1 MLIKR
6 LRVEE
11 GFFNLLDLQFSQGL
25 NVLVGGRGVGKTS
38 VIELLRFGLGVSN
51 LSDGASREST
61 AHAVSI
67 LQSSGRV
74 VIDVEVN
81 GQMLTVTRS
90 ASDNVPSNIAFLPKP
105 IIFSQK
111 EIETVSL
118 NSEGKLNLI
127 DSFISSTEYENQRVS
142 QISSEVRSLNAN
154 MMHVKREL
162 DEASDHTV
170 KKNELMKQEAELV
183 NQQQVYEKQNAS
195 MASNQ
200 AQYSLLEKE
209 LVKVEVDINN
219 SNYLLQVF
227 ESRVSQLNSLMSKN
241 NNQFNSTSQSPRIA
255 NLYTLA
261 NELIVQESSILSEL
275 IEKNQR
281 FMAKVQS
288 DLNNLFLQ
296 KNSLEEKARN
306 YRGEISKITES
317 AGVVLS
323 RLSQIRTQLSQISS
337 WEQVA
342 KNKAEQLNSIY
353 EQIQSKLGELSNL
366 RAEVFNKRL
375 EVVNELNNSLNPF
388 VKIEVQHSSDQSN
401 YTEALKIALK
411 GSGLRYNE
419 IVEDITSKIH
429 PQWLFYYV
437 FAAKYDEFAS
447 MVNMPFDRATRLLS
461 YLRDIDLGSL
471 LTTRIDDRLDFYLLD
486 KGSYKRVEELS
497 IGQRCTVA
505 LSVILENKSRVLIVD
520 QPEDHLDNEFIA
532 NTLIN
537 SLVKR
542 ASVVQTILSSHNAN
556 IPVLGNAS
564 MVVNLDSNGRK
575 GFIKHSGPVEQ
586 NDIRNAIESI
596 MEGGKDAFQR
606 RSHFYSG
613 S

>member
-1 MLIKR
+1 
-6 LRVEE
+6 
-11 GFFNLLDLQFSQGL
+11 
-25 NVLVGGRGVGKTS
+25 
-38 VIELLRFGLGVSN
+38 
-51 LSDGASREST
+51 
-61 AHAVSI
+61 
-67 LQSSGRV
+67 
-74 VIDVEVN
+74 
-81 GQMLTVTRS
+81 
-90 ASDNVPSNIAFLPKP
+90 
-105 IIFSQK
+105 
-111 EIETVSL
+111 
-118 NSEGKLNLI
+118 
-127 DSFISSTEYENQRVS
+127 
-142 QISSEVRSLNAN
+142 
-154 MMHVKREL
+154 
-162 DEASDHTV
+162 
-170 KKNELMKQEAELV
+170 
-183 NQQQVYEKQNAS
+183 
-195 MASNQ
+195 
-200 AQYSLLEKE
+200 
-209 LVKVEVDINN
+209 
-219 SNYLLQVF
+219 
-227 ESRVSQLNSLMSKN
+227 
-241 NNQFNSTSQSPRIA
+241 
-255 NLYTLA
+255 
-261 NELIVQESSILSEL
+261 
-275 IEKNQR
+275 
-281 FMAKVQS
+281 
-288 DLNNLFLQ
+288 
-296 KNSLEEKARN
+296 
-306 YRGEISKITES
+306 
-317 AGVVLS
+317 
-323 RLSQIRTQLSQISS
+323 
-337 WEQVA
+337 
-342 KNKAEQLNSIY
+342 Y
-353 EQIQSKLGELSNL
+353 EQIQSKLAELSNL
-366 RAEVFNKRL
+366 RSEVFNKRL

-388 VKIEVQHSSDQSN
+388 VKIEIQHSSDQSN
-401 YTEALKIALK
+401 YTEALKTALK

-505 LSVILENKSRVLIVD
+505 LSIILENKSRVLIVD

>member
-38 VIELLRFGLGVSN
+38 IIELLRFGLGVSN

-74 VIDVEVN
+74 IIDVEVN
-81 GQMLTVTRS
+81 GQVLTVTRS
-90 ASDNVPSNIAFLPKP
+90 ATDSVTSNIAFLPKP

-127 DSFISSTEYENQRVS
+127 DSFVSSTEYESQQINQVC
-142 QISSEVRSLNAN
+142 SEIKSLYAN

-162 DEASDHTV
+162 DEAHSHTV
-170 KKNELMKQEAELV
+170 KKNELLAQEVELV
-183 NQQQVYEKQNAS
+183 NQQKVHESQNAS
-195 MASNQ
+195 MTSNQ
-200 AQYSLLEKE
+200 EQYNLLEKE
-209 LVKVEVDINN
+209 LVEVEGEINN

-227 ESRVSQLNSLMSKN
+227 ESRIAQLNSLMSKN
-241 NNQFNSTSQSPRIA
+241 NNQFSGTLQSSRVKE
-255 NLYTLA
+255 LYSLA
-261 NELIVQESSILSEL
+261 NELIEQESTVLGEL
-275 IEKNQR
+275 INKNHN
-281 FMAKVQS
+281 FMSKVQS
-288 DLNNLFLQ
+288 ELNNFFMK
-296 KNSLEEKARN
+296 KNKLEEKARS
-306 YRGEISKITES
+306 YRGEISKITEI

-323 RLSQIRTQLSQISS
+323 RLSQIRTQLSQVSS

-342 KNKAEQLNSIY
+342 NSKSDQISAIY
-353 EQIQSKLGELSNL
+353 EQIQAKLGELSSL
-366 RAEVFNKRL
+366 RTDVFNKRL
-375 EVVNELNNSLNPF
+375 SVVNELNNSLNPF
-388 VKIEVQHSSDQSN
+388 VNIEIEHSSDQSD
-401 YTEALKIALK
+401 YSEALKSALK

-419 IVEDITSKIH
+419 IVDSITSKIH

-461 YLRDIDLGSL
+461 YLKEIDLGNL
-471 LTTRIDDRLDFYLLD
+471 LATKIDDQLNFYLLD
-486 KGSYKRVEELS
+486 RGSYKRVEELS

-505 LSVILENKSRVLIVD
+505 LSIILENKSRVLIID

-542 ASVVQTILSSHNAN
+542 ASGVQTILSSHNAN

-564 MVVNLDSNGRK
+564 TVVNLDSNGRK
-575 GFIKHSGPVEQ
+575 GFVKHSGPVEQ
-586 NDIRNAIESI
+586 ADIRKAIESI
-596 MEGGKDAFQR
+596 MEGGKNAFQR
-606 RSHFYSG
+606 RAHFYSG